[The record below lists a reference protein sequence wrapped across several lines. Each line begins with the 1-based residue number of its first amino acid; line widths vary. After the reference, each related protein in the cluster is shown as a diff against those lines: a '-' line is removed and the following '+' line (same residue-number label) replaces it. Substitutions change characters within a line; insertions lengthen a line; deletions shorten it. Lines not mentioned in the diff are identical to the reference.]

1 MLNYAHCELCPRRC
15 GVDRTAGQL
24 GFCRMPDEL
33 FAAKAMLHYWEE
45 PVISAAYGA
54 GTVFFS
60 GCTLGCLY
68 CQNDEISHQNFGK
81 LLSPAALRETFERLI
96 DDGRT
101 SNSSRRR
108 ISCRPF
114 SRP

>member
-1 MLNYAHCELCPRRC
+1 
-15 GVDRTAGQL
+15 
-24 GFCRMPDEL
+24 MPDEL

-81 LLSPAALRETFERLI
+81 LLSPAALRVARQNVGSQRLSTAH
-96 DDGRT
+96 RT